1 MHYIHLSLSKCGFV
15 KDNPLIKGGK
25 MLKSILK
32 YFVLIT
38 VCGLIIYMPISFLVS
53 DVNGR
58 FETSINEENKKDFV
72 ALNNILEK
80 IDNGEEPSEELKK

>member
-1 MHYIHLSLSKCGFV
+1 
-15 KDNPLIKGGK
+15 